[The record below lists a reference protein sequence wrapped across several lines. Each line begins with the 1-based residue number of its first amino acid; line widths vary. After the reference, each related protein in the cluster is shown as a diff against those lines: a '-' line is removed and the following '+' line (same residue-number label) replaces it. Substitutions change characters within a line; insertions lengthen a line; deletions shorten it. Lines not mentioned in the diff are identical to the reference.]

1 MPAYE
6 LSLLLKNLP
15 KQDLAAALKRV
26 GTLLLDHGVVLQNLQ
41 NLGTKNLPYRIK
53 KDEVYHY
60 KGRLADNLICKMSDD
75 LINPS
80 QSCFRNETFSMKPYG
95 TSESSPFSGP
105 RGCGQL
111 VREEIEAEGVAHSHE
126 WADRQTRY
134 KNSPAPKNAAIIYRF
149 FCIATFT
156 DQSVLLINRL
166 HKNVEVRVPLIT
178 MTVN

>member
-60 KGRLADNLICKMSDD
+60 KGRINGDFEWQTKISHQSYSHRVLICLS
-75 LINPS
+75 
-80 QSCFRNETFSMKPYG
+80 
-95 TSESSPFSGP
+95 
-105 RGCGQL
+105 
-111 VREEIEAEGVAHSHE
+111 
-126 WADRQTRY
+126 
-134 KNSPAPKNAAIIYRF
+134 
-149 FCIATFT
+149 
-156 DQSVLLINRL
+156 
-166 HKNVEVRVPLIT
+166 
-178 MTVN
+178 